1 MKAHIA
7 LIAALSLAAPAAL
20 HAADAPA
27 FVAAAVA
34 DKARPEADVA
44 RDAARKPADMLVFAK
59 VTPGETAADLLPG
72 GGYFTRL
79 FAKAVGPKGHVFAVT
94 PPPGATRPDD
104 GPAKIAADPTYGN
117 VSLVN
122 FTIAEVS
129 TMAPVDVLW
138 TAQNYH
144 DFHLTRLHLDVAA
157 LDKLLFSKVKPGG
170 YFIVVDHRANPGAPV
185 VETADTL
192 HRIDPAVVRKE
203 LEAAGFV
210 FDGELDVLSN
220 PADDHSKLVFDPS
233 VRGHTD
239 QFVYRFKRPA

>member
-7 LIAALSLAAPAAL
+7 LIAALSLAAPAVL

-27 FVAAAVA
+27 FVTAAVT

-44 RDAARKPADMLVFAK
+44 RDAARKPADMLAFSK
-59 VTPGETAADLLPG
+59 VKPGESVADLLPG

-79 FAKAVGPKGHVFAVT
+79 FAKAVGPKGHVYAVV
-94 PPPGATRPDD
+94 PPAGAGRPDD
-104 GPAKIAADPTYGN
+104 GPAKIAADPAYGN
-117 VSLVN
+117 VSLLN

-129 TMAPVDVLW
+129 AMAPVDVLW

-144 DFHLTRLHLDVAA
+144 DFHLTRLHLDVPG
-157 LDKLLFSKVKPGG
+157 LNKLLFSKVKPGG
-170 YFIVVDHRANPGAPV
+170 YFIVVDHRANAGAPV
-185 VETADTL
+185 TETADTL

-210 FDGELDVLSN
+210 FDGEIKVLDN
-220 PADDHSKLVFDPS
+220 PADDHTKLVFDPS

>member
-7 LIAALSLAAPAAL
+7 LIAALSLAAPAVL

-27 FVAAAVA
+27 FVTAAVA

-44 RDAARKPADMLVFAK
+44 RDAARKPADMLTFSK
-59 VTPGETAADLLPG
+59 VKPGESVADLLPG

-79 FAKAVGPKGHVFAVT
+79 FAKAVGPKGHVYAVV
-94 PPPGATRPDD
+94 PPAGATRPDD
-104 GPAKIAADPTYGN
+104 GPAKIAADPAYGN
-117 VSLVN
+117 VSLLT

-129 TMAPVDVLW
+129 AMAPVDVLW

-144 DFHLTRLHLDVAA
+144 DFHLTRLHLDVPG
-157 LDKLLFSKVKPGG
+157 LNKLLFSKVKPGG
-170 YFIVVDHRANPGAPV
+170 YFIVVDHRANAGAPV
-185 VETADTL
+185 TETADTL
-192 HRIDPAVVRKE
+192 HRIDPAVVKKE

-210 FDGELDVLSN
+210 FDGEIKVLEN
-220 PADDHSKLVFDPS
+220 PADDHTKVVFDPS